1 MKDRVCIVTGANT
14 GIGRVS
20 AHELARMGAHVFL
33 ASRSESK
40 TVPVVELIRRDTGN
54 DRVEYLPLDLGDL
67 ESVGR
72 CAEAFLARDLPLHV
86 LMNNAGLA
94 GLRGV
99 TASGFEMAFGVNHV
113 GHFAFTLALLDR
125 IKSSAPARIV
135 NIASEA
141 HYNAKGIDYD
151 VLRKPTRTV
160 SGVAEYNVSKLANVL
175 FTKELARRLEG
186 TGVTTYALHPGVI
199 ASDVWRKVPQ
209 PFRWLI
215 TRFMLTV
222 EDGAKTQ
229 LRCAT
234 APELAGETGLYYDD
248 CKQKTPSRWAQDADA
263 ASKLWAESEAW
274 VTA

>member
-20 AHELARMGAHVFL
+20 ALELARMGAHVFL

-40 TVPVVELIRRDTGN
+40 TLPVVEAIRNETGN
-54 DRVEYLPLDLGDL
+54 PAVEYLPLDLGDL

-94 GLRGV
+94 AQRGL
-99 TASGFEMAFGVNHV
+99 TKSGFEMTFGVNHV

-125 IKSSAPARIV
+125 LKASAPSRVV
-135 NIASEA
+135 NVSSKA
-141 HYNAKGIDYD
+141 HYRADGIDYE
-151 VLRKPTRTV
+151 VLRKPTRSLT
-160 SGVAEYNVSKLANVL
+160 GVAEYNVSKLANVL

-186 TGVTTYALHPGVI
+186 SGVTTYALHPGVI
-199 ASDVWRKVPQ
+199 GSDVWRKVPQ

-222 EDGAKTQ
+222 EQGAATQ

-234 APELAGETGLYYDD
+234 APELADETGLYYDD
-248 CKQKTPSRWAQDADA
+248 CKQRTPSGPAQDAEA
-263 ASKLWAESEAW
+263 AAKLWAHSEAW